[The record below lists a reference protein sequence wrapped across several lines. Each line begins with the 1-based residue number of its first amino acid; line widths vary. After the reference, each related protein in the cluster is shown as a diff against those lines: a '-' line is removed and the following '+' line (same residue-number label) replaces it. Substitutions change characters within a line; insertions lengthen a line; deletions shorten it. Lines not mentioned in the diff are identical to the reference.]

1 MFRRI
6 LIANRGEIA
15 CRIARSCTRMGV
27 EFVAVYSDA
36 DKHAAHLKN
45 AAATVHIGGSAA
57 SSSYLD
63 GARIVRAAMDTG
75 CEAVHPGYG
84 FLSENADFARAVT
97 DAGLVFIG
105 PHASTIDAL
114 GDKARAKQLMR
125 DAGVPVVPGSSEATE
140 DKARLMALASDVG
153 YPLLLK
159 PSAGGGGKGMQVV
172 RGPDAL
178 ADAIEAGVR
187 IARSSF
193 GDGRLLVER
202 YVERPRHIEVQVF
215 GDTHGN
221 VVHAHERE
229 CSLQRRHQ
237 KVVEEAPA
245 ATISNATRDSL
256 LASAVN
262 GAKAIGYVNAG
273 TFEFIVG
280 ESGEYFFLEVNTRLQ
295 VEHPVSEE
303 ITGLDFVEWQLRI
316 ACGEGLPSTQADIA
330 RNGHAI
336 EARVYAEDP
345 AQNFR
350 PAPGTALRIVW
361 PPGVRVETSLTNG
374 GEITPYY
381 DPMVAK
387 VIVHAASR
395 AEALA
400 AMTDALAGC
409 AALGLTTNLG
419 LLEAIVA
426 DPQVMQGRVHT
437 SYLDEQLEQFTVGA
451 ASAAAGACAA
461 AMDFVSVRT
470 DALASGPWGS
480 SSSLLDRAALS
491 PFALGAV
498 SYWEGQTELDCGISA
513 WSPDGMS
520 VRCGETCGPWNVR
533 AARKTDEA
541 ELFGG
546 TVNGQAWWALNRGD
560 SIELQVGGWR
570 HVLHRAAPSARVNGQ
585 GDHALAPMHGVVVA
599 LSVEPGDEVA
609 EGDTLVILEAMKME
623 NQVCAPRAGKISQ
636 LLCTIG
642 ASVALGQVLVELAPA
657 DGGST
662 TSSS

>member
-1 MFRRI
+1 MFKRI

-15 CRIARSCTRMGV
+15 CRIARSCARMGV

-36 DKHAAHLKN
+36 DKGAAHLEN
-45 AAATVHIGGSAA
+45 AVATAHIGGSAA

-63 GARIVRAAMDTG
+63 GARIVRAALDTG

-97 DAGLVFIG
+97 AAGLVFIG
-105 PHASTIDAL
+105 PHADTIDAL

-140 DKARLMALASDVG
+140 DKLRLIELASEVG

-172 RGPDAL
+172 REPDAL
-178 ADAIEAGVR
+178 SAAIEAGVR

-193 GDGRLLVER
+193 GDGRMLVER

-245 ATISNATRDSL
+245 ATISNATRDAL

-262 GAKAIGYVNAG
+262 GAKAIAYVNAG

-280 ESGEYFFLEVNTRLQ
+280 ENGEYFFLEVNTRLQ

-316 ACGEGLPSTQADIA
+316 ACGENLPSTQAGIM

-361 PPGVRVETSLTNG
+361 PPGVRVETSLTHG

-387 VIVHAASR
+387 VVVHGASR

-400 AMTDALAGC
+400 AMSHALAGC

-426 DPQVMQGRVHT
+426 DPQVMHGQMHT
-437 SYLDEQLEQFTVGA
+437 RYLDEHLEQFAVGA
-451 ASAAAGACAA
+451 SSAAAGACAA
-461 AMDFVSVRT
+461 AMDFMCLPT
-470 DALASGPWGS
+470 DALASGPWGTFS
-480 SSSLLDRAALS
+480 PLLDRAALS
-491 PFALGAV
+491 PFPLGAV
-498 SYWEGQTELDCGISA
+498 SYWQGQTELDCGIEA
-513 WSPDGMS
+513 WRPDGMS
-520 VRCGETCGPWNVR
+520 VRCGADGVLWNVT
-533 AARKTDEA
+533 AQRKTDEA

-570 HVLHRAAPSARVNGQ
+570 HVLHRAAPSARANGE

-599 LSVEPGDEVA
+599 LNVKPGDVVA

-623 NQVCAPRAGKISQ
+623 NQVGAPRAGKISQ
-636 LLCTIG
+636 LLCQTG
-642 ASVALGQVLVELAPA
+642 ASVVLGQVLVELAPA
-657 DGGST
+657 GGGPPIN
-662 TSSS
+662 SS